1 MRLRIAICVFAL
13 LGALAPATADAQGLA
28 QPNWVES
35 TLARMTLEQKVGQL
49 FSVYVFGSDA
59 TNPSASDRAQNL
71 RYYGFETPAE
81 IVDRYALGGATYFV
95 WANNLPDPRQT
106 AVFSNGLQRS
116 ALSGSG
122 VPMLIAT
129 DEEQG
134 YVHRLPAAATLFP
147 GSMALGASGRA
158 DDAYRAAQVTGAE
171 LRAMGIHDAYAPV
184 ADVHLNPL
192 NPVTGV
198 RAYSDD
204 PLLAARLTAAQVLG
218 FQRGANV
225 VATPKTFPGHGD
237 TDKDSHVVLPVIDH
251 TRAEWERLDA
261 PPFRAA
267 IAAGV
272 DTLMTAHV
280 VYPRLDSSGDPATL
294 SHTILTDLLRRQL
307 GFDGVVVTDAL
318 NMQGVRNKYPDDR
331 VPVLALKAGADVLLM
346 PPDLGVAYNAVIAA
360 VRSGE
365 LTEARID
372 ASVRRILKLKAKRGI
387 VASPY
392 VSEDSAVRDV
402 GSAANLAVAQQVAD
416 HTVTAVRNAD
426 GVLPWSPAGRKAFV
440 VGFDNVANKPIATL
454 VSSLTALGATATGLA
469 TGIRP
474 SDEQIAAAVSR
485 AEQSELVVV
494 LTNRAWEQ
502 VLNDP
507 DKRQALLVRSLQAT
521 GKPVVV
527 AAVRDPYD
535 LAAFPS
541 APTYLATY
549 SAAQPSMTALARVL
563 TGGIRP
569 QGKLPVP
576 ITALDDPATVLYPRG
591 FGLTW

>member
-1 MRLRIAICVFAL
+1 MRLRIAMCVLAL
-13 LGALAPATADAQGLA
+13 LGVPAPVSAEPDF
-28 QPNWVES
+28 VES

-49 FSVYVFGSDA
+49 FSVFVFGSDA
-59 TNPSASDRAQNL
+59 TNPSAADRAQNL
-71 RYYGFETPAE
+71 RYYGLETPAA
-81 IVDRYALGGATYFV
+81 IVDRYKLGGATYFV

-106 AVFSNGLQRS
+106 AAFSNGLQRA
-116 ALSGSG
+116 ALASTG
-122 VPMLIAT
+122 VPMMIAT

-147 GSMALGASGRA
+147 GSMPLGASARA
-158 DDAYRAAQVTGAE
+158 DDAYRAAQVTGVE
-171 LRAMGIHDAYAPV
+171 LRAMGIHDAFAPV
-184 ADVHLNPL
+184 ADVHLNPM

-204 PLLAARLTAAQVLG
+204 PGLVARLTAAQVLG

-225 VATPKTFPGHGD
+225 LATPKTFPGHGD
-237 TDKDSHVVLPVIDH
+237 TDKDSHVVLPVISH

-272 DTLMTAHV
+272 DSVMTAHV
-280 VYPRLDSSGDPATL
+280 VYPGLDPSGDPATL
-294 SHTILTDLLRRQL
+294 SRSILTDLLRRQL
-307 GFDGVVVTDAL
+307 GFSGVVITDAL

-331 VPVLALKAGADVLLM
+331 VPVLALLAGADVLLM
-346 PPDLGVAYNAVIAA
+346 PPDLRVAYDAVLGA

-372 ASVRRILKLKAKRGI
+372 QSVRRILALKVRRGI

-392 VSEDSAVRDV
+392 VSEDSAASVV
-402 GSAANLAVAQQVAD
+402 GSAAHLAVAQAVAD
-416 HTVTAVRNAD
+416 RTVTALQNAD
-426 GVLPWSPAGRKAFV
+426 GVLPWSPTGRRALV

-454 VSSLTALGATATGLA
+454 SSALTAAGASATGLA
-469 TGIRP
+469 TGVRP
-474 SDEQIAAAVSR
+474 SDAQIAAAVSA
-485 AEQSELVVV
+485 AEQADLVVV

-507 DKRQALLVRSLQAT
+507 DKRQALLVSSLLAT

-527 AAVRDPYD
+527 AAIRDPYD

-541 APTYLATY
+541 VPTYLTTY
-549 SAAQPSMTALARVL
+549 SAAQPSMVALARVL
-563 TGGIRP
+563 TGQLSA

-576 ITALDDPATVLYPRG
+576 ITALNDSSNVLYPRG
-591 FGLTW
+591 SGLRW